1 MHTRISTMATMAM
14 LACLALTM
22 NTAAAQEA
30 APRPDAVVDAMAA
43 ASLTEAGMLALAK
56 RPPSDFAREWGRAR
70 DQALRILR
78 ARLTKEVERTEAE
91 ERVAF
96 RHAQGRV
103 MYPFFHWRE
112 TDAAAI
118 PDDGGLPRLVAA
130 LPRIDSDS
138 WRHPETRAYIDAHV
152 HMLARERLARDA
164 DLERGDARWLRAKLR
179 VLADV
184 VADRTVWM
192 TAATGIIARH
202 IEDDGARGID
212 EAIGA
217 WLARRPPAEDLA
229 RLRAALDADRSRLV
243 GTRSIVYLE
252 VGGVPLYL
260 HVREP
265 ARPRTRP
272 APAML
277 WLHGGSATEG
287 TWWHSPVT
295 AQALHEAGVVVVS
308 VELTTGNRFDR
319 DSDQNRDASAAFQY
333 VMAHAAELGLDPGRI
348 GVAGFSSGAST
359 ALLLATRGAVPA
371 ERGGSPGVA
380 RPAAAIVSGACADPL
395 SASSDGYFR
404 KAMSKVGDP
413 EDFSPLAQLRSG
425 LPPVL
430 AVHGTRDEYCSHAD
444 MARFVDRSRALGNDI
459 TLVSVDGAS
468 HFFGF
473 YHPEGRRQQRAAI
486 DAALVRWGW

>member
-1 MHTRISTMATMAM
+1 MHSRISAM
-14 LACLALTM
+14 SILAYLALALS
-22 NTAAAQEA
+22 TAPAQDA
-30 APRPDAVVDAMAA
+30 APRPDPVADAMAA
-43 ASLTEAGMLALAK
+43 ASLTEPGMLALAK
-56 RPPSDFAREWGRAR
+56 RPPTEFVREWARAR
-70 DQALRILR
+70 DQALRALR
-78 ARLTKEVERTEAE
+78 SRLPIAEARSEAE
-91 ERVAF
+91 ARVAF

-103 MYPFFHWRE
+103 MFPFFHWRE
-112 TDAAAI
+112 TNAAVI
-118 PDDGGLPRLVAA
+118 PEDGGLPRLVAA
-130 LPRIDSDS
+130 LPRIDPDS
-138 WRHPETRAYIDAHV
+138 WRHPEVRAYVDAHV
-152 HMLARERLARDA
+152 HTLARERLARDP
-164 DLERGDARWLRAKLR
+164 DLQRGDARWLRARLR

-184 VADRTVWM
+184 VSDRTVWM

-229 RLRAALDADRSRLV
+229 RIRAALDADRAQLV
-243 GTRSIVYLE
+243 GVRSLTYRE

-260 HVREP
+260 HLREP
-265 ARPRTRP
+265 ARPRAQP

-295 AQALHEAGVVVVS
+295 AQALREAGVVVVS

-319 DSDQNRDASAAFQY
+319 DSDQIGDASAAFQY
-333 VMAHAAELGLDPGRI
+333 VLEHAPELGLDPRRI

-359 ALLLATRGAVPA
+359 ALLLVTRGATPTREGGVSPA
-371 ERGGSPGVA
+371 GLA

-404 KAMSKVGDP
+404 KAMSKAGDP
-413 EDFSPLAQLRSG
+413 ADFSPFAQLRSG

-430 AVHGTRDEYCSHAD
+430 AVHGTRDEYCSHDD
-444 MARFVDRSRALGNDI
+444 MARFVDRSRALGNEA

-473 YHPEGRRQQRAAI
+473 YHQEGQRQQRAAI
-486 DAALVRWGW
+486 DAALARWGW